1 MFAKSI
7 VLELIQDETPV
18 IYLPEYIGDETTADL
33 KTFLIGLEAATK
45 RVQAEILDRLYMQQ
59 VTHSD
64 EIDEDE

>member
-7 VLELIQDETPV
+7 VLELIQDEIPA

-33 KTFLIGLEAATK
+33 KTFLMGLEAATM